1 MVNPPTAPSHWGR
14 QQEDVA
20 HPSPPQKGL
29 VGSLI
34 DNVKTVAGTTLHIAQ
49 LALSETKPVQAA
61 QSTLEQGEHALH
73 SLFEQIKDNTLA
85 RDALTILRAGV
96 QSVKPLDDRKLLLEQ
111 IIVLLS
117 TLPPDSPV
125 GPVLQNAFIRVLWM
139 DIPKPPATLI
149 GPYQHRTAD
158 GSGNNVF
165 SLDVGKAN
173 MPYARTVPPIHPVP
187 RNLPDVDLVW
197 ETLLKQDK
205 FTPHPS
211 GISPLLFSFA
221 VLITHSIFQTNHDE
235 PAYNETSSYLDLA
248 PIYGNNEAE
257 QKQVR
262 LGENGLLHADTIA
275 SRRLFLMTPAAVAL
289 AIVFARNHN
298 WIAKKLFEVNEN
310 DVYQPWDQLDEDG
323 KAKQDEDIFQKAR
336 MINCGHFV
344 AVIFQDYIR
353 AILAI
358 NRTTSTW
365 SLVPTGEIK
374 DAFQGPLPRGTG
386 NHVSAEFNILYRWH
400 MAMSKEDAAWLE
412 RLMHKH
418 SKVKPENMTPDD
430 FRAAYE
436 SVAAELGD
444 NPRRWTFNN
453 LKRTG
458 PDGEGPFRDD
468 DIVKTLTDGT
478 IWKAGAFK
486 ARGIPDI
493 FAVIDKMGMVA
504 ARNTWQVASLNEFR
518 RMLGLKEYTD
528 FSEWNPDKDIAETAR
543 RLYKHVDNLEL
554 YPGLMAE
561 QPKPSREGS
570 GLAPGYTISRAIL
583 SDAAAL
589 VRGDRFLTHDYNV
602 ATLTSYHFQDLQPD
616 LDNGA
621 FGGHICKLL
630 FRLFPGHYTYDSVYA
645 LFPFTNPDT
654 TRGILEKLNI
664 EDRYSFTKPSHAP
677 HWVKVTTY
685 DGARHVLN
693 RPASFDNVYGPALAE
708 VSGKEEESLLTMFK
722 NATEGPSQQTFS
734 ETLDAVFFPSNFA
747 QLALTRIGDM
757 TKQQM
762 EWCSWKYGKGEHLRV
777 DVVGDVFV
785 PVVSQY
791 IADICGVPLKT
802 KHNALGLWT
811 PTQFFE
817 VLSEIYSFVY
827 LKCVL
832 SSSSAAPP
840 TDLSLRP
847 RSFDPSVGFKL
858 RDRVIK
864 NARTIRL
871 IIEGR
876 LMQASGFIGQLGELV
891 GDIKNLIMPS
901 RGQGFVMSDTAREFY
916 HRVIRSTDR
925 PAAELAGVILIG
937 AVRLVTCVSQAANV
951 LDFYLKPEQEKNLK
965 KVLQAAQRH
974 TNIADDATLLH
985 YVEEALRL
993 QPAVYGT
1000 ARRAKGDMHI
1010 KDGDKDHHVKKGQ
1023 HVWVDI
1029 VSANLDAE
1037 HFPKPNEVHENRD
1050 ITGYTFNQ
1058 KVSSLT
1064 NTRNESLN
1072 STLVTGLIREAAQ
1085 RDIKRAEGAAGQ
1097 LGRIN
1102 AADDF
1107 CPAYVR
1113 AEGPPTAFPSSMD
1126 VIFTGK
1132 KNVVYGGYEK

>member
-1 MVNPPTAPSHWGR
+1 
-14 QQEDVA
+14 
-20 HPSPPQKGL
+20 
-29 VGSLI
+29 
-34 DNVKTVAGTTLHIAQ
+34 
-49 LALSETKPVQAA
+49 
-61 QSTLEQGEHALH
+61 
-73 SLFEQIKDNTLA
+73 
-85 RDALTILRAGV
+85 
-96 QSVKPLDDRKLLLEQ
+96 
-111 IIVLLS
+111 
-117 TLPPDSPV
+117 
-125 GPVLQNAFIRVLWM
+125 
-139 DIPKPPATLI
+139 
-149 GPYQHRTAD
+149 
-158 GSGNNVF
+158 
-165 SLDVGKAN
+165 
-173 MPYARTVPPIHPVP
+173 
-187 RNLPDVDLVW
+187 
-197 ETLLKQDK
+197 
-205 FTPHPS
+205 
-211 GISPLLFSFA
+211 
-221 VLITHSIFQTNHDE
+221 
-235 PAYNETSSYLDLA
+235 
-248 PIYGNNEAE
+248 
-257 QKQVR
+257 
-262 LGENGLLHADTIA
+262 
-275 SRRLFLMTPAAVAL
+275 
-289 AIVFARNHN
+289 
-298 WIAKKLFEVNEN
+298 
-310 DVYQPWDQLDEDG
+310 
-323 KAKQDEDIFQKAR
+323 
-336 MINCGHFV
+336 
-344 AVIFQDYIR
+344 
-353 AILAI
+353 
-358 NRTTSTW
+358 
-365 SLVPTGEIK
+365 
-374 DAFQGPLPRGTG
+374 
-386 NHVSAEFNILYRWH
+386 
-400 MAMSKEDAAWLE
+400 
-412 RLMHKH
+412 
-418 SKVKPENMTPDD
+418 
-430 FRAAYE
+430 
-436 SVAAELGD
+436 
-444 NPRRWTFNN
+444 
-453 LKRTG
+453 
-458 PDGEGPFRDD
+458 
-468 DIVKTLTDGT
+468 
-478 IWKAGAFK
+478 
-486 ARGIPDI
+486 
-493 FAVIDKMGMVA
+493 MGMVA

-528 FSEWNPDKDIAETAR
+528 FTEWDPDKDIAETAR

-570 GLAPGYTISRAIL
+570 GLAPGYIISRAIL

-664 EDRYSFTKPSHAP
+664 EDRYSFTKLSHAP
-677 HWVKVTTY
+677 QWVKVTTY

-722 NATEGPSQQTFS
+722 NST

-817 VLSEIYSFVY
+817 VLSEIYSSVY
-827 LKCVL
+827 LN
-832 SSSSAAPP
+832 
-840 TDLSLRP
+840 
-847 RSFDPSVGFKL
+847 FDPSVGFKL

-951 LDFYLKPEQEKNLK
+951 LDFYLKPDQEKNLK

-974 TNIADDATLLH
+974 TNSADDATLLH

-993 QPAVYGT
+993 QLAVYGT
-1000 ARRAKGDMHI
+1000 ARRAKGDLHS
-1010 KDGDKDHHVKKGQ
+1010 KDGARDHHVKKGQ

-1050 ITGYTFNQ
+1050 MTRYMSNQ

-1064 NTRNESLN
+1064 NSAL
-1072 STLVTGLIREAAQ
+1072 
-1085 RDIKRAEGAAGQ
+1085 
-1097 LGRIN
+1097 
-1102 AADDF
+1102 
-1107 CPAYVR
+1107 
-1113 AEGPPTAFPSSMD
+1113 
-1126 VIFTGK
+1126 
-1132 KNVVYGGYEK
+1132 

>member
-1 MVNPPTAPSHWGR
+1 MLGSRSGPNTAAHEAAAPVLSTTLAITSTPSAMAIGKSVGGLWLLP
-14 QQEDVA
+14 
-20 HPSPPQKGL
+20 PSP
-29 VGSLI
+29 
-34 DNVKTVAGTTLHIAQ
+34 TVPEYSFVTTF
-49 LALSETKPVQAA
+49 P
-61 QSTLEQGEHALH
+61 
-73 SLFEQIKDNTLA
+73 
-85 RDALTILRAGV
+85 
-96 QSVKPLDDRKLLLEQ
+96 DRQ
-111 IIVLLS
+111 
-117 TLPPDSPV
+117 PSPV
-125 GPVLQNAFIRVLWM
+125 ASCRPSQSASQQL
-139 DIPKPPATLI
+139 
-149 GPYQHRTAD
+149 
-158 GSGNNVF
+158 NVP
-165 SLDVGKAN
+165 S
-173 MPYARTVPPIHPVP
+173 ARTVPPIHPVP

-248 PIYGNNEAE
+248 PIYGNSEAE

-298 WIAKKLFEVNEN
+298 WIAKKLVEVNEN

-374 DAFQGPLPRGTG
+374 EAFQGPLPRGTG

-400 MAMSKEDAAWLE
+400 MATSKEDAAWLG
-412 RLMHKH
+412 RLMHQH

-468 DIVKTLTDGT
+468 DIVKSLTDGT

-518 RMLGLKEYTD
+518 SMLGLKEYTD
-528 FSEWNPDKDIAETAR
+528 FTEWNPDKDIAETAR

-561 QPKPSREGS
+561 QPKPSQEGS

-630 FRLFPGHYTYDSVYA
+630 FRLLPGHYTYDSVYA
-645 LFPFTNPDT
+645 LFPC
-654 TRGILEKLNI
+654 
-664 EDRYSFTKPSHAP
+664 
-677 HWVKVTTY
+677 TY
-685 DGARHVLN
+685 
-693 RPASFDNVYGPALAE
+693 P
-708 VSGKEEESLLTMFK
+708 
-722 NATEGPSQQTFS
+722 
-734 ETLDAVFFPSNFA
+734 
-747 QLALTRIGDM
+747 
-757 TKQQM
+757 
-762 EWCSWKYGKGEHLRV
+762 
-777 DVVGDVFV
+777 
-785 PVVSQY
+785 
-791 IADICGVPLKT
+791 
-802 KHNALGLWT
+802 
-811 PTQFFE
+811 
-817 VLSEIYSFVY
+817 
-827 LKCVL
+827 
-832 SSSSAAPP
+832 
-840 TDLSLRP
+840 
-847 RSFDPSVGFKL
+847 
-858 RDRVIK
+858 
-864 NARTIRL
+864 
-871 IIEGR
+871 
-876 LMQASGFIGQLGELV
+876 
-891 GDIKNLIMPS
+891 
-901 RGQGFVMSDTAREFY
+901 DTAR
-916 HRVIRSTDR
+916 
-925 PAAELAGVILIG
+925 
-937 AVRLVTCVSQAANV
+937 RL
-951 LDFYLKPEQEKNLK
+951 
-965 KVLQAAQRH
+965 LQ
-974 TNIADDATLLH
+974 
-985 YVEEALRL
+985 
-993 QPAVYGT
+993 G
-1000 ARRAKGDMHI
+1000 
-1010 KDGDKDHHVKKGQ
+1010 
-1023 HVWVDI
+1023 
-1029 VSANLDAE
+1029 
-1037 HFPKPNEVHENRD
+1037 
-1050 ITGYTFNQ
+1050 
-1058 KVSSLT
+1058 
-1064 NTRNESLN
+1064 
-1072 STLVTGLIREAAQ
+1072 
-1085 RDIKRAEGAAGQ
+1085 RAEAMGEGDE
-1097 LGRIN
+1097 LG
-1102 AADDF
+1102 
-1107 CPAYVR
+1107 V
-1113 AEGPPTAFPSSMD
+1113 T
-1126 VIFTGK
+1126 
-1132 KNVVYGGYEK
+1132 